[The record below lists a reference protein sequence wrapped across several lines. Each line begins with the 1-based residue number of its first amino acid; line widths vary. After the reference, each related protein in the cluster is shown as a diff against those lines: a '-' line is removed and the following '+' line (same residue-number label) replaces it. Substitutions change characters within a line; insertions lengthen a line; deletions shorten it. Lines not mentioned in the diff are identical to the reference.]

1 MGWTLTL
8 AENGAEAVAAA
19 DFRPYDVIVMDMQ
32 MPVMSGLEATQAIRC
47 GAGPNA
53 KTPIIAL
60 TANAFDD
67 DRAAWM
73 NAGAAAFLTK
83 PIDPVRLIAAILSTT
98 DDLDAE
104 GGADRDGGADPQ
116 GSIGNRAA

>member
-1 MGWTLTL
+1 
-8 AENGAEAVAAA
+8 
-19 DFRPYDVIVMDMQ
+19 
-32 MPVMSGLEATQAIRC
+32 MPVMSGLEATQAIR
-47 GAGPNA
+47 GGDGPNA

-83 PIDPVRLIAAILSTT
+83 PIDPVRLIDAILNATAP
-98 DDLDAE
+98 LDADE
-104 GGADRDGGADPQ
+104 GADGPLPAPSHDPPA
-116 GSIGNRAA
+116 SRAA